1 MEGGVAFFL
10 LLIIGIVVVVGG
22 LALYLT
28 GGSLLGS
35 GDLKKKDV
43 EDQDRPTHKRPTTPV
58 QDNVELVGTQRDD
71 ERG

>member
-10 LLIIGIVVVVGG
+10 LLVLGIVVVVGG

-28 GGSLLGS
+28 GGALLG
-35 GDLKKKDV
+35 GGKRDKG
-43 EDQDRPTHKRPTTPV
+43 EDRPMHKRPTTPV

-71 ERG
+71 ERA

>member
-28 GGSLLGS
+28 GGALLGG
-35 GDLKKKDV
+35 GDRKKEDV
-43 EDQDRPTHKRPTTPV
+43 GDEDRPVHKRPTTPV

>member
-28 GGSLLGS
+28 GGALLGG
-35 GDLKKKDV
+35 GDRRKR
-43 EDQDRPTHKRPTTPV
+43 ERGEDRPEHKRPTTPV
-58 QDNVELVGTQRDD
+58 QENVELVGTQRDD
-71 ERG
+71 ERD

>member
-10 LLIIGIVVVVGG
+10 LLILGIVIVVGG

-28 GGSLLGS
+28 GGALLGG
-35 GDLKKKDV
+35 GDRRKREV
-43 EDQDRPTHKRPTTPV
+43 GEDRPTHKRPTTPV
-58 QDNVELVGTQRDD
+58 QENVELVGTQRDD

>member
-22 LALYLT
+22 IALYVT
-28 GGSLLGS
+28 GGALLGT
-35 GDLKKKDV
+35 GNKREKD
-43 EDQDRPTHKRPTTPV
+43 EPRPAHKRPTTPV
-58 QDNVELVGTQRDD
+58 QENVELVGTKHDD

>member
-10 LLIIGIVVVVGG
+10 LLVIGIVVVVDG

-28 GGSLLGS
+28 GGALLGG
-35 GDLKKKDV
+35 GDRRKR
-43 EDQDRPTHKRPTTPV
+43 ERGEDRPEHKRPTTPV
-58 QDNVELVGTQRDD
+58 QENVELVGTQRDD